1 MALEALAVTEG
12 CRRLPCGVRASM
24 LWGAALMLAAFL
36 FVKDV
41 DSLAAAAFDLQVAAT
56 DGQQFAA
63 SFAAQVH
70 RFSRD

>member
-1 MALEALAVTEG
+1 
-12 CRRLPCGVRASM
+12 M